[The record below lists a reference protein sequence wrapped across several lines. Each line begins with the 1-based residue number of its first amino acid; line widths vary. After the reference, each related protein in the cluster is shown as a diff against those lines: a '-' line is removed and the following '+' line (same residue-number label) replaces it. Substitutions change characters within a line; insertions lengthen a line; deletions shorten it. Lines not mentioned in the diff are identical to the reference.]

1 MKYDPQALGNIPAEL
16 VNLPRW
22 VVWKLLPN
30 NEPGKPPKKFPFDP
44 KNGRT
49 AKPGQPETWGTFAQ
63 ALEALQ
69 AGDYTGLGLNWQ
81 GMGLWALTWIMS
93 LTRPPAR
100 WERKPGRSWTGW
112 TATPK

>member
-30 NEPGKPPKKFPFDP
+30 NEPGKPPKKMPFDP
-44 KNGRT
+44 KNGRP
-49 AKPGQPETWGTFAQ
+49 AKPDQPGTWGTFAQ

-69 AGDYTGLGLNWQ
+69 AGNHTGLGFE
-81 GMGLWALTWIMS
+81 LTGSGITGIDLDHVIDPS
-93 LTRPPAR
+93 TGQIGEEAR
-100 WERKPGRSWTGW
+100 QIVDRLDS
-112 TATPK
+112 